1 MNSVL
6 DDRAKRSNIDK
17 NDMLGV
23 VASLPHMLPEAEK
36 IGDLIDFR
44 KIKKPN
50 LIVVVGMGG
59 SAIGGDIA
67 ASLFPDIPIIVNRG
81 YSLPRFVNDK
91 TLLIAVSYSGN
102 TEEVLFCL
110 KEAKSVKL
118 PVICITS
125 GGKLAEIAEQEKYL
139 LVEVKPGLQPRSALP
154 YLCLPLLMILEKLGK
169 EGNLKSQIKE
179 TIELLGTL
187 REEYLRDERS
197 NEVKQL
203 AKKLQGKLPL
213 IFATQGNT
221 EAVGLRLKTQFNEN
235 SKVTAHLSLFP
246 ELNHNEI
253 ANLAELRRGQHNFA
267 LILLRDEEDTVRVQK
282 RIEITK
288 SLIGANLGGANEI
301 ISRGRSR
308 LARLFS
314 LIFFGDFL
322 TVYLAILLGVD
333 PTPVEVIQ
341 RLKKEMLR

>member
-6 DDRAKRSNIDK
+6 DDQAKRNSIDRS
-17 NDMLGV
+17 DMLGA
-23 VASLPHMLPEAEK
+23 VASLPQMLQEAEK
-36 IGDLIDFR
+36 IGNLMDLR

-50 LIVVVGMGG
+50 QVVVAGMGG

-67 ASLFPDIPIIVNRG
+67 ASLFPDIPLTVNRG
-81 YSLPRFVNDK
+81 YALPKFVNDK
-91 TLLIAVSYSGN
+91 TLVIAVSYSGN

-110 KEAKSVKL
+110 KEAKQLKL

-125 GGKLAEIAEQEKYL
+125 GGKLAEVAEQEKYV
-139 LVEVKPGLQPRSALP
+139 LVEVKPNLQPRSALP

-169 EGNLKSQIKE
+169 DANLKAQIRE
-179 TIELLGTL
+179 TVELLGTL
-187 REEYLRDERS
+187 KEEYAREERG

-203 AKKLQGKLPL
+203 AKKLQGKIPI
-213 IFATQGNT
+213 IFASQGNT

-235 SKVTAHLSLFP
+235 SKTTAHLSLFP

-253 ANLAELRRGQHNFA
+253 VNLAELRRGQHNFA

-288 SLIGANLGGANEI
+288 SLIGANLGGVNEMV
-301 ISRGRSR
+301 SRGKSR
-308 LARLFS
+308 LTRLFS
-314 LIFFGDFL
+314 LIYFGDFL
-322 TVYLAILLGVD
+322 SVYLAILLGID

-341 RLKKEMLR
+341 RLKKEMQR